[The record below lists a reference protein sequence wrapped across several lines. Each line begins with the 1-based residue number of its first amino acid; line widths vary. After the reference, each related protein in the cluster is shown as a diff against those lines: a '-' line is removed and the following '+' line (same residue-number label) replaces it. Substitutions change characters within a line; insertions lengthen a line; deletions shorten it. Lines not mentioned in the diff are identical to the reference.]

1 VGGVLVYYIADA
13 FKGIIVEQLVSQQ
26 NGMMAYINQ
35 KLASFQYGVGS
46 AMAWFYFI
54 VVGAV
59 LGIAMLLLDRFWL
72 KRWR

>member
-1 VGGVLVYYIADA
+1 
-13 FKGIIVEQLVSQQ
+13 
-26 NGMMAYINQ
+26 MMAYINQ